1 MKFSSFTMDKACR
14 FSLIQVFRYFCWL
27 TVLMGYRENV
37 EKENIE
43 LLKRRNKSRKM
54 SKIKIAKR
62 MNVEKTLERRK
73 TSKEWDRI
81 NRCLQHTYVYHFDLL
96 LDVAS
101 LFLFLYLN
109 IICGHSFII
118 GWIVSKSWLQK
129 RTSCPQVHWLMNSI

>member
-43 LLKRRNKSRKM
+43 LLKRRDKSRKM

-109 IICGHSFII
+109 IICSHSFII